1 MLNLSA
7 LALTPALEC
16 CQADNTTDAPRASVW
31 INTIE
36 FATLTGLKERGAR
49 KALIQCQSNGTW
61 HGLPLTVRAVD
72 GATGQGGKSLQVF
85 VPSLPKSLRDAWH
98 ELHPAALDPPKIEP
112 VMLHAPESYDSRIGK
127 EVAEW
132 QWKLSV
138 IAPALKFP
146 RQSRGRGAVL
156 ADIAGKTH
164 TRPDGKIVTY
174 SLGTLRAWIKKAE
187 NDEAKTLAR
196 KRRKKGLRRA
206 IITRAWDKAAPMPEP
221 EKRRIAA
228 AIEDYTRDLWRNGAP
243 GREKIDLLASSKL
256 WQQSR
261 AAGWNEASRE
271 ACKVGRHWVE
281 RHRAAGLVAVREQDA
296 KRFADEFT
304 PRIIRNR
311 EGYKPMDV
319 VIGDVH
325 PLDVVKLHDGR
336 EAHARLVCWLDLAT
350 YDVHVTVVL
359 LPKGRGIRQ
368 EDIARSFVA
377 MVSDWGLPRTLYL
390 DNGTEYKWD
399 EMMEGFRAIT
409 GLVELFHAF
418 INEGST
424 EEIRREVETAIGEK
438 PLTRAKPYNA
448 PAKQIEGVF
457 GILERG
463 FFSMLPGWVGGD
475 RMKKRTHKLGA
486 QPRPFEG
493 SEEEF
498 SAAIAEA
505 VSFYRNTPQNGGT
518 SPNEKRAAHYAEGW
532 KPYTAPRE
540 VFLFAFSEVARL
552 KVQTNGIQKD
562 GAWYYSDAIIPHIG
576 QTLDIHFAKWDR
588 SHLFMIG
595 ADGKYIAIPQTQ
607 TYGQLDKAGAIE
619 QGRRAGVMNAHI
631 RALKD
636 GTKKLDL
643 LEEVKRHNAACPP
656 PPALPQGIPISLGME
671 PQAIREALQA
681 APLALVTPPLFG
693 GTIRHPTTGQILK
706 IAPPEPEAP
715 AAQTP
720 VIDLVAA
727 ITANHQTREK
737 EKK

>member
-1 MLNLSA
+1 MKSLSTIAEPTLHDPPVEGGKNSVFITTKEFSEIAGIGLRAAQLAVSTCLN
-7 LALTPALEC
+7 
-16 CQADNTTDAPRASVW
+16 
-31 INTIE
+31 
-36 FATLTGLKERGAR
+36 G
-49 KALIQCQSNGTW
+49 GTW
-61 HGLPLTVRAVD
+61 RGHNLTVQEIK
-72 GATGQGGKSLQVF
+72 GGTGQGGKALQIY
-85 VPSLPKSLRDAWH
+85 VPCLPKNLRDIWH
-98 ELHPAALDPPKIEP
+98 NLHPAALNPPTVEP
-112 VMLHAPESYDSRIGK
+112 VMLPAPESYDSRIGK

-132 QWKLSV
+132 QWKLSL
-138 IAPALKFP
+138 IAPALGFP
-146 RQSRGRGAVL
+146 KNSNARGMVL

-164 TRPDGKIVTY
+164 KTPDGKAVTY
-174 SLGTLRAWIKKAE
+174 SVCALREWVRTAE
-187 NDEAKTLAR
+187 EGEYTSLAR

-206 IITRAWDKAAPMPEP
+206 IITRAWDKAAPFPET
-221 EKRRIAA
+221 EKRRIAVV
-228 AIEDYTRDLWRNGAP
+228 IENYTSDLWRNGAP
-243 GREKIDLLASSKL
+243 GWKRIDQFASSKL
-256 WQQSR
+256 WEQSR
-261 AAGWNEASRE
+261 ASGWEEAGRK

-281 RHRAAGLVAVREQDA
+281 RHRAVGLVAVKEKDA

-311 EGYKPMDV
+311 DGYKPMDV

-336 EAHARLVCWLDLAT
+336 EVHARLIAWLDLAT
-350 YDVHVTVVL
+350 NDVHVTVVP

-377 MVSDWGLPRTLYL
+377 MVNDWGLPRTLYL

-409 GLVELFHAF
+409 ALVGSFHAL
-418 INEGST
+418 ISEGAT
-424 EEIRREVETAIGEK
+424 EEIRREVEAAIGEK

-463 FFSMLPGWVGGD
+463 FFSMLPGWIGGD

-498 SAAIAEA
+498 SAAIAE
-505 VSFYRNTPQNGGT
+505 VVGFYRNTPQRDGT

-576 QTLDIHFAKWDR
+576 QTLGIHFAKWDR
-588 SHLFMIG
+588 THLFMIG

-619 QGRRAGVMNAHI
+619 QGRRQGEMNKHLRI
-631 RALKD
+631 LKE
-636 GTKKLDL
+636 GTQKLDL
-643 LEEVKRHNAACPP
+643 LAEVKRHNAALPP

-671 PQAIREALQA
+671 PQAIREALRA
-681 APLALVTPPLFG
+681 APLAHITPPLNG
-693 GTIRHPTTGQILK
+693 GTIQHPTTGQILK
-706 IAPPEPEAP
+706 IPPSKPEDP
-715 AAQTP
+715 AAKP
-720 VIDLVAA
+720 AEFNLIDAL
-727 ITANHQTREK
+727 TARHQANQK
-737 EKK
+737 EAKK